1 MASLNP
7 QVVMRSASG
16 TKARQLVDIRHP
28 EWSTL
33 MGKWKEWRLVYEG
46 GDDFVTEY
54 TRRYSKREP
63 KAEFDERV
71 KLTYNPGDATTVIN
85 EVRNKMIAK
94 LPDVV
99 RTGDAGYVDAMKE
112 DVDLYGSSM
121 NSFMGLQVLPL
132 LLAQQKRFIAVDAP
146 PAVSRGIPA
155 TRADDAGKPY
165 LYTVG
170 AEEVLSWAYRPDGVL
185 VSVLFVTTQDV
196 TDPDTGLLMGVVPCF
211 RFMRLLEAGETYEG
225 VNGPGVAVRVLN
237 EKNKDIAEPTLLKL
251 SRIPLVEVRL
261 VDSMLRTI
269 SRLAIGLLNLSS
281 SDMAFLFKGNFPI
294 YTEQFDPTVG
304 TIKPR
309 ASAVERRDRPASQP
323 AEDPQTRHSNDD
335 ELPVGVNKG
344 IRYRKGTERPG
355 FIGPAPSNLQ
365 VSMEKQRAISENI
378 RLLATLALASMST
391 KALEQSGKS
400 KELDRDSLEA
410 GLAYIGSELQTAE
423 RGVALLW
430 HEFLGMPNADYS
442 VNYPSNWRV
451 LSTDER
457 IALAGQWKTVK
468 GAVRSET
475 YQKEV
480 EKLVAGIVISPNV
493 DEATMTKVNQEV
505 DDAEWFDDSPERAE
519 QLGKDVTNQ
528 ILDTEKA
535 AELRGFGA
543 ETARAV
549 KDGEEDLAEA
559 LSTGA
564 LPTAAQGQPVVKPVP
579 AEDDDEDGEGEGVT
593 PAGQPGA
600 GQAAG

>member
-1 MASLNP
+1 
-7 QVVMRSASG
+7 V
-16 TKARQLVDIRHP
+16 TK
-28 EWSTL
+28 
-33 MGKWKEWRLVYEG
+33 
-46 GDDFVTEY
+46 
-54 TRRYSKREP
+54 
-63 KAEFDERV
+63 
-71 KLTYNPGDATTVIN
+71 
-85 EVRNKMIAK
+85 
-94 LPDVV
+94 
-99 RTGDAGYVDAMKE
+99 
-112 DVDLYGSSM
+112 
-121 NSFMGLQVLPL
+121 
-132 LLAQQKRFIAVDAP
+132 
-146 PAVSRGIPA
+146 
-155 TRADDAGKPY
+155 ADDAGKPY
-165 LYTVG
+165 LYAVG
-170 AEEVLSWAYRPDGVL
+170 AEEVLSWAYRDDGVL
-185 VSVLFVTTQDV
+185 ASVLFLTTQDV

-211 RFMRLLEAGETYEG
+211 RFMRLLEAGETYAG
-225 VNGPGVAVRVLN
+225 VTGPGVAVRVLDN
-237 EKNKDIAEPTLLKL
+237 RNKDIQEPTLLKL

-269 SRLAIGLLNLSS
+269 SRMAIGLLNLSS

-309 ASAVERRDRPASQP
+309 ASAVERRDRPANQP
-323 AEDPQTRHSNDD
+323 QPVDEAQTRHSNDD

-365 VSMEKQRAISENI
+365 VSMEKQRGISENI

-430 HEFLGMPNADYS
+430 HEFLGMPNADYA
-442 VNYPSNWRV
+442 VNYPTNWRV

-457 IALAGQWKTVK
+457 LELAGKWKTIK

-475 YQKEV
+475 YQKEI
-480 EKLVAGIVISPNV
+480 EKLVADVVIRPNV
-493 DEATMTKVNQEV
+493 DDETMRKVNQEV

-559 LSTGA
+559 LSKGA
-564 LPTAAQGQPVVKPVP
+564 LPTVAQNLPNTTPMKPQDAE
-579 AEDDDEDGEGEGVT
+579 AEDEAEGVP
-593 PAGQPGA
+593 PAGAVG
-600 GQAAG
+600 GGEAAG